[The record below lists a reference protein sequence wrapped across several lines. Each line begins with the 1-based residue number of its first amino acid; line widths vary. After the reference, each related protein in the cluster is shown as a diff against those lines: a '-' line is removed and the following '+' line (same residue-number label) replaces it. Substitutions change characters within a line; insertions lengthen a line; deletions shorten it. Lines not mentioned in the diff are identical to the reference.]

1 MRTTRRYV
9 ALGAAL
15 LAVASAVT
23 VRADTVIREREE
35 FAWKRG
41 VQGPLVEERCY
52 RLEATRARLDQATEA
67 YFVDTESGDF
77 YALDLEARHFYRY
90 PSPLTLESTTP
101 PELRELVRDK
111 RRALMPRTIKV
122 TPTDEVKHIAG
133 FEAHR
138 VRIDAGGPDE
148 PVTVRLDLWLSLEL
162 GREVADTAY
171 RALERDRLSTSAL
184 TSWLADVEEGL
195 SGYPVR
201 AELVMVLQDGRMRTE
216 YVREVV
222 SVEHSVDVPAETFRI
237 PEGFTPFPRPAS
249 GLARP
254 RN

>member
-1 MRTTRRYV
+1 MTRSLRY
-9 ALGAAL
+9 LTWGATLL
-15 LAVASAVT
+15 LAASALV
-23 VRADTVIREREE
+23 VHADTVVRERAE
-35 FAWKRG
+35 FSWKRG
-41 VQGPLVEERCY
+41 VQGPQVEEWCY
-52 RLEATRARLDQATEA
+52 WLEATRARLDQATEA
-67 YFVDTESGDF
+67 YLVDTESGDF
-77 YALDLEARHFYRY
+77 YALDLEAHHFYRY

-122 TPTDEVKHIAG
+122 TPMEEVKQIAG
-133 FEAHR
+133 FEAHH
-138 VRIDAGGPDE
+138 VRIDAGGPNE
-148 PVTVRLDLWLSLEL
+148 PVTVRLDLWLSPELERQL
-162 GREVADTAY
+162 AGTAY

-184 TSWLADVEEGL
+184 TSWLTDVQDEL

-201 AELVMVLQDGRMRTE
+201 AELVMELQGGRMRTE